1 MENLDVRLKNK
12 VDLDIWGSSFAN
24 ESNQW
29 LSIND
34 LDSLHFKW
42 WIPASL
48 NNIGVYWCPVVI
60 TFADFLVLFVLEG
73 LARRALAPDFR
84 KLERYLAVLLEKTS
98 SRHHT
103 IDINFSNYFLG
114 VHEIPQ
120 FSPWGLAALL
130 WPQERWKLWTACGT
144 AKSWENRWGKCEN
157 YGKHVETHG
166 GGSIKKQKEPQILVY
181 VHNLYL
187 ISS

>member
-24 ESNQW
+24 ESNHW

-103 IDINFSNYFLG
+103 VDINFKFLKL
-114 VHEIPQ
+114 
-120 FSPWGLAALL
+120 FSGCSWNPTVFSLRTRCSPLATGKVETLNGM
-130 WPQERWKLWTACGT
+130 WNGEVMGKSMGKMWKLWKTCGNT
-144 AKSWENRWGKCEN
+144 WRWVN
-157 YGKHVETHG
+157 
-166 GGSIKKQKEPQILVY
+166 
-181 VHNLYL
+181 
-187 ISS
+187 